1 MARIDGTGIL
11 ISAFSFFSV
20 PFCEFDSLLQ
30 PNFEKKNKLLRF
42 DGIDLSHRK
51 SKIAKEFT

>member
-20 PFCEFDSLLQ
+20 PFCEFDSSLQ
-30 PNFEKKNKLLRF
+30 PNFEKKKLLRF
-42 DGIDLSHRK
+42 DGIDLSPRK